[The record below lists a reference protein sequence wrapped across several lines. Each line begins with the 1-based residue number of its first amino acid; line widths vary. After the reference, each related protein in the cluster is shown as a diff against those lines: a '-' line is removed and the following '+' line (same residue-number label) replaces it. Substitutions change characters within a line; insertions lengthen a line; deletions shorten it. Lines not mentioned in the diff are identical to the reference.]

1 MEPLHLN
8 WSEMAR
14 SLSSPILD
22 VLDSFERSRHDLRE
36 STMRGYLAG
45 IWRFAVFTGSQNGLE
60 VPRSRKD
67 ARPILMTI
75 TPAALTLE
83 NANRYI
89 DSLVRRKRK
98 TTAHHDGR
106 ALAIFSEWC
115 VEARIFPADPLA
127 GFKVPKQPNNRRRPF
142 QDEDVPLIRKAARDS
157 DMGERDETIV
167 VVAIA
172 CGLRK
177 DELRNLQY
185 PEDVDLPGRVLYV
198 RDRAAK
204 TDASIR
210 RVVMDDEIVAMLD
223 EYIDEWRPSR
233 QPGALFLNNHGDGL
247 TYGGFASIFRRLKR
261 KLPREMDF
269 KLHRARNT
277 AITNWLR
284 NGNDLH
290 TTMKLAGHKSPKV
303 TERYAGEFT
312 DDELR
317 KLVRPSFTAIYG
329 KRSA

>member
-1 MEPLHLN
+1 
-8 WSEMAR
+8 
-14 SLSSPILD
+14 
-22 VLDSFERSRHDLRE
+22 
-36 STMRGYLAG
+36 
-45 IWRFAVFTGSQNGLE
+45 
-60 VPRSRKD
+60 
-67 ARPILMTI
+67 
-75 TPAALTLE
+75 
-83 NANRYI
+83 
-89 DSLVRRKRK
+89 
-98 TTAHHDGR
+98 
-106 ALAIFSEWC
+106 
-115 VEARIFPADPLA
+115 
-127 GFKVPKQPNNRRRPF
+127 
-142 QDEDVPLIRKAARDS
+142 
-157 DMGERDETIV
+157 MGERDETIV

-177 DELRNLQY
+177 DELRNLRY

-210 RVVMDDEIVAMLD
+210 RVVMDDEIVSMLD

-233 QPGALFLNNHGDGL
+233 QPGPLFLNNHGDGL

-329 KRSA
+329 KRTA